1 MPFALVVVGSAG
13 SGKSTVARE
22 LARRC
27 TAAYLDKDAL
37 AGPLVEA
44 ALAGGGHS
52 PDGRENSAFYLEH
65 VMPAEYAALFAVA
78 ADNLRLGLS
87 VVLDAPFA
95 AYLDQ
100 PGFLEEAA
108 RTADWP
114 SVTTTVLRVVT
125 SEAETRR
132 RLESRGLDRDLVKL
146 AEWDAFWTRWGR
158 SPLAWTGA
166 DVLELDNSATAD
178 LEPVVARLLAGPAG
192 TPDPAALDSAPLDV

>member
-27 TAAYLDKDAL
+27 SAAYLDKDAL

-44 ALAGGGHS
+44 ALASAGHS
-52 PDGRENSAFYLEH
+52 PDERESSAYYRER

-95 AYLDQ
+95 AYLARPD
-100 PGFLEEAA
+100 FLQESA

-114 SVTTTVLRVVT
+114 ALTPTVLRVST

-132 RLESRGLDRDLVKL
+132 RLETRALERDLVKL
-146 AEWDAFWTRWGR
+146 AQWDVFWSTWGA
-158 SPLAWTGA
+158 SPLTWTGV
-166 DVLELDNSATAD
+166 DVIELDNSGSPD
-178 LEPVVARLLAGPAG
+178 LAPVIEHLER
-192 TPDPAALDSAPLDV
+192 

>member
-27 TAAYLDKDAL
+27 SAAYLDKDAL

-44 ALAGGGHS
+44 ALESAGHS
-52 PDGRENSAFYLEH
+52 PDERESSAYYREQ

-87 VVLDAPFA
+87 VVIDAPFA
-95 AYLDQ
+95 AYLGRAD
-100 PGFLEEAA
+100 FLEESA
-108 RTADWP
+108 RSAGWP
-114 SVTTTVLRVVT
+114 DLTPTVLRVFT

-132 RLESRGLDRDLVKL
+132 RLETRALDRDLVKL
-146 AEWDAFWTRWGR
+146 AQWDAFWSTWGV
-158 SPLAWTGA
+158 SALTWTG
-166 DVLELDNSATAD
+166 VEVIELDNSGTAA
-178 LEPVVARLLAGPAG
+178 LEPVIEKLRPGSDA
-192 TPDPAALDSAPLDV
+192 